1 MAEIDRK
8 AFQKFS
14 LNVSNFCR
22 QDFDTIYLSGN
33 LRRTTTISKTNS
45 NAYQINIPARVYN
58 INLFKK
64 KGIIVYKDEGLTN
77 TRIKKK
83 GVIESG
89 SYADEVNTYSGGFSG
104 KHKNFVEKAIRDA
117 TTLLIND
124 LQNKDRKIEIRGIK

>member
-14 LNVSNFCR
+14 LNIYNFCK
-22 QDFDTIYLSGN
+22 QDFDNIYLSGN
-33 LRRTTTISKTNS
+33 LRRTTTIYKTNS
-45 NAYQINIPARVYN
+45 NEYQINIPARVYD

-64 KGIIVYKDEGLTN
+64 KGIIVYKD
-77 TRIKKK
+77 
-83 GVIESG
+83 G

-104 KHKNFVEKAIRDA
+104 KHKNFVENAIRDA

-124 LQNKDRKIEIRGIK
+124 LLNKDRKIEIRGIK

>member
-1 MAEIDRK
+1 MALIDRR

-14 LNVSNFCR
+14 LNVYNFCR
-22 QDFDTIYLSGN
+22 QDFDTVYLSGN
-33 LRRTTTISKTNS
+33 LRRTTTFHRINF
-45 NAYQINIPARVYN
+45 NEYQINIPARVYN

-83 GVIESG
+83 GVIKSG

-104 KHKNFVEKAIRDA
+104 KHKNFVENAIKDA

-124 LQNKDRKIEIRGIK
+124 LLNKDRKIKVRGIK

>member
-14 LNVSNFCR
+14 LNVYNFCR

-45 NAYQINIPARVYN
+45 NEYQINIPARVYN

-64 KGIIVYKDEGLTN
+64 KGIIVYKDDGLTN

-83 GVIESG
+83 GVIKNG
-89 SYADEVNTYSGGFSG
+89 SYADEVNTYSGGFS
-104 KHKNFVEKAIRDA
+104 AIRDA